1 MLVWFVFRHST
12 FVVNDILVQA
22 ENLSAT
28 ININQLTKVC
38 LHFNYK
44 KDMTNWDKKNK
55 IKCILTNCAV
65 STLCGVRC
73 GGPLLFAQRFPPGR
87 AWLTRPPY
95 TNYIQTSISYVPL
108 TCLSISFYSNL
119 VSWDRKRFIK

>member
-1 MLVWFVFRHST
+1 MLVWFEFRHSA

-44 KDMTNWDKKNK
+44 KDMTN
-55 IKCILTNCAV
+55 
-65 STLCGVRC
+65 
-73 GGPLLFAQRFPPGR
+73 
-87 AWLTRPPY
+87 
-95 TNYIQTSISYVPL
+95 
-108 TCLSISFYSNL
+108 
-119 VSWDRKRFIK
+119 